1 MWIIKPVLWRTY
13 SPISNEAG
21 RITSRVVLEDL
32 TDGQW
37 PASNDRRYL
46 GVMGT
51 HNQLVP
57 YADNF
62 SRDRLQPTFETKPQ
76 NMRTK
81 KIMKAR
87 NIIDIIERFQTHHA
101 LQEEREM
108 KNFHASTN
116 GALVPDV
123 SNKNGMPENSIA
135 EMEELLIA
143 EQPSRSQLT
152 K

>member
-1 MWIIKPVLWRTY
+1 MWIIFPAIGCDQPLRPTTKH
-13 SPISNEAG
+13 
-21 RITSRVVLEDL
+21 ED
-32 TDGQW
+32 Q
-37 PASNDRRYL
+37 
-46 GVMGT
+46 
-51 HNQLVP
+51 
-57 YADNF
+57 
-62 SRDRLQPTFETKPQ
+62 E
-76 NMRTK
+76 
-81 KIMKAR
+81 IMKAR

-123 SNKNGMPENSIA
+123 SNKNGMPETSIA
-135 EMEELLIA
+135 ETEEVVIA